1 MENCVHTKSGFVVMK
16 NILKNITAFLFL
28 TFCILPF
35 VEPLE
40 AQVLSEKSTEIT
52 VKNGEKFYVHT
63 VKRKETLS
71 SIVELYD
78 VSEIDVLLNNSNIKR
93 GKVKTGQKLLI
104 PFIQNE
110 LENDIVQDEMIDP
123 GFLIE
128 KDCDM
133 VFVSPDSIYRVA
145 LMLPLFLEQVDSV
158 LLKSPANVKLL
169 TAKPFSFIHF
179 YEGFMIAVDS
189 LVNTRNLKLE
199 LKIYDIDNNIT
210 KVDVA
215 MQDPW
220 LKNADLIIG
229 PFYIKPF
236 EMMMSFADTNGIMIV
251 NPLTNRSNL
260 VDNQPNL
267 VKVKPSYY
275 SQIDYVRNLV
285 KDRYVDN
292 NVFIVRMDDNG
303 DSTIITDLSRELK
316 EVINPYTLVS
326 NRKIVSCLRM
336 IYNKME
342 DKDEVN
348 IEDVEFHSDGT
359 LLDYTL
365 ANVLIDDSVRFNNDV
380 YVVNYNND
388 RLETVNK
395 YGSVARN
402 NVVIVYTDQSV
413 AATQLINKVNML
425 TERYPVTL
433 ICMPE
438 WSKFDKL
445 FSENLM
451 NMSSVYLDDKFLD
464 YNSVAVNSFI
474 CKFRKIYGTEPTDY
488 AYQGFDIAWYF
499 LNALMRFGPDMSS
512 CLPYYQIP
520 LLNNDF
526 VFVRNEDG
534 DGLENINWNMYQ
546 FKNYEKVKIE
556 TFNIIDMK

>member
-1 MENCVHTKSGFVVMK
+1 MR

-199 LKIYDIDNNIT
+199 LKVYDIDNNIT

-236 EMMMSFADTNGIMIV
+236 EMMMGFADTNGIMIV

-303 DSTIITDLSRELK
+303 DSTIIADLSRELK

-474 CKFRKIYGTEPTDY
+474 CMFRKIYGTEPTDY

-546 FKNYEKVKIE
+546 FKNYDKVKIE

>member
-1 MENCVHTKSGFVVMK
+1 MK

-236 EMMMSFADTNGIMIV
+236 EMMMGFADTNGIMIV

-275 SQIDYVRNLV
+275 SQIDYVKNLV

-292 NVFIVRMDDNG
+292 NVFIVRMDNNG
-303 DSTIITDLSRELK
+303 DSTIIADLSRELK

-326 NRKIVSCLRM
+326 NRKIVSRLRM

>member
-199 LKIYDIDNNIT
+199 LKVYDIDNNIT

-236 EMMMSFADTNGIMIV
+236 EMMMGFADTNGIMIV

-275 SQIDYVRNLV
+275 SQIDYVKNLV

-292 NVFIVRMDDNG
+292 NVFIVRMDNNG
-303 DSTIITDLSRELK
+303 DSTIIADLSRELK

-326 NRKIVSCLRM
+326 NRKIVSRLRM